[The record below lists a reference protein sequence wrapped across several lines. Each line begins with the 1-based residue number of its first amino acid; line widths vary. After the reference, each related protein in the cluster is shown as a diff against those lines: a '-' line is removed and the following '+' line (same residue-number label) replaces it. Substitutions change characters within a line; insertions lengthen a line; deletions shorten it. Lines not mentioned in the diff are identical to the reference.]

1 MQHRGGGWGSGFIP
15 IAEYGSEFLKG
26 SSRKAVRLLFSGK
39 NHYDLLL
46 WGIVSMK
53 EEKET
58 LYQYDSSHTQS
69 FTSVNVILI
78 L

>member
-1 MQHRGGGWGSGFIP
+1 
-15 IAEYGSEFLKG
+15 
-26 SSRKAVRLLFSGK
+26 
-39 NHYDLLL
+39 
-46 WGIVSMK
+46 MK

-78 L
+78 LYDLSYFYYFKNGICMLRPLLL